1 MQELSVKD
9 YWRYNRKLS
18 PSEESWFKYYLRK
31 FRRLAMS
38 IYEWDNLPETVDPYL
53 IEKYLYEDGRCIIW
67 NDPKFGLVVARAEV
81 TKWDSWKKP
90 LKVRPVYDGVP
101 NVQEEQ
107 DITSV
112 VYISDLYDY
121 GAKRS
126 DAFVLISELVCIQ
139 NVIDTQNTN
148 QATPLMA
155 IGGNTKTKDKL
166 KNCIQTIANGFKV
179 MFVEDDITQSLK
191 PLNLNSPYNV
201 PTLMQYKKE
210 IENEILSYLGVDSQE
225 AYQKKERMIVDEQE
239 GNDELLNYFLADGLK
254 ARQRAIDSNTIGFT
268 ATVQIQGFVR
278 PEMTDDEDGNGN
290 FKAEDDNKDDDKQ

>member
-1 MQELSVKD
+1 M
-9 YWRYNRKLS
+9 
-18 PSEESWFKYYLRK
+18 
-31 FRRLAMS
+31 
-38 IYEWDNLPETVDPYL
+38 
-53 IEKYLYEDGRCIIW
+53 
-67 NDPKFGLVVARAEV
+67 VVARAEV

-90 LKVRPVYDGVP
+90 LKVRPVYDVP
-101 NVQEEQ
+101 NVQDEQ
-107 DITSV
+107 DISNV
-112 VYISDLYDY
+112 VYLTDLYDY
-121 GAKRS
+121 NAKRR
-126 DAFVLISELVCIQ
+126 DAFTLISELVIIQ

-179 MFVEDDITQSLK
+179 MFVEDDITQTLK
-191 PLNLNSPYNV
+191 PLDLNSPYNV

-254 ARQRAIDSNTIGFT
+254 ARQRGIDNNTIGFT
-268 ATVQIQGFVR
+268 ATVNIQGFVR
-278 PEMTDDEDGNGN
+278 PEMTDDENGEGN
-290 FKAEDDNKDDDKQ
+290 FKSDDTDNNGDKQ